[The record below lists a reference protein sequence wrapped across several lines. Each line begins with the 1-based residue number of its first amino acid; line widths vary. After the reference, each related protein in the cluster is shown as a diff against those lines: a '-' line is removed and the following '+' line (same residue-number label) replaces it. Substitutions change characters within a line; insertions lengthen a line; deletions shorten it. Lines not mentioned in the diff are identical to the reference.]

1 MKVFISIKYHADQN
15 NRGRIEAIASALEQC
30 GCHTICVVRD
40 IEEWGRA
47 HFEPAE
53 LMRRTFAEIDSSD
66 LVVIELT
73 EKGVGVGIEAGYAHA
88 KQIPIVTVAQEYAVI
103 SETMRGISRRTF
115 AYAGL
120 CDLPAL
126 AARILECAC
135 QN

>member
-1 MKVFISIKYHADQN
+1 MKVFISIKYHADEN
-15 NRGRIEAIASALEQC
+15 NRERIEAIASALEKC
-30 GCHTICVVRD
+30 GSHTICVVRD
-40 IEEWGRA
+40 IEEWGGR

-66 LVVIELT
+66 LVVVDLT

-88 KQIPIVTVAQEYAVI
+88 KQIPIVVVAKKNAVI
-103 SETMRGISRRTF
+103 SETLSGISRRTF

-120 CDLPAL
+120 CDLPGL